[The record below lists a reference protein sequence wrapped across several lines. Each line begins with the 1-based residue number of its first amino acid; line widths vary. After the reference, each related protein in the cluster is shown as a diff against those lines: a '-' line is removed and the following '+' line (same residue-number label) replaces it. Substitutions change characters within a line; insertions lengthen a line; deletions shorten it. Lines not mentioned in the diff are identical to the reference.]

1 MLATALS
8 DLWYG
13 FGVALEPQNLMW
25 CFVGGLGGNMVG
37 VLPGMG
43 PLATIS
49 ILLPLTFGIKP
60 VGAILM
66 LSGIFYGSQYGGA
79 ICSILLNL
87 PCHPPHAVTCLD
99 GFPMTKQ
106 GKGGVALG
114 VTVIGSFIGAAWGI
128 TEMIFLAPLLVRVA
142 LQFGPA
148 EVCSLM
154 LLGLLAGSTLAR
166 GSPLKGVAMTC
177 LGLFLGSGGPH
188 LKTRS

>member
-1 MLATALS
+1 
-8 DLWYG
+8 
-13 FGVALEPQNLMW
+13 
-25 CFVGGLGGNMVG
+25 
-37 VLPGMG
+37 G

-49 ILLPLTFGIKP
+49 ILLPLTFGMKP
-60 VGAILM
+60 VAAILM
-66 LSGIFYGSQYGGA
+66 IAGVYYGAQYGGA

-106 GKGGVALG
+106 GKGGGALG
-114 VTVIGSFIGAAWGI
+114 VAGIGSFIGASWGI

-177 LGLFLGSGGPH
+177 LGLLIGVVGSDIETGAPR
-188 LKTRS
+188 LTF

>member
-1 MLATALS
+1 MFETALS
-8 DLWYG
+8 DLWFG
-13 FGVALEPQNLMW
+13 FGVALEPHNVMW
-25 CFVGGLGGNMVG
+25 CFIGVFVGNMVG

-66 LSGIFYGSQYGGA
+66 LAGVFYGSQYGGA

-99 GFPMTKQ
+99 GFPLTKQ
-106 GKGGVALG
+106 GKGGTALG
-114 VTVIGSFIGAAWGI
+114 ITIIAAFVGASFGL
-128 TEMIFLAPLLVRVA
+128 TEMVFLAPLLVMLA

-148 EVCSLM
+148 EICSLM
-154 LLGLLAGSTLAR
+154 FLGLLAGSTLAR
-166 GSPLKGVAMTC
+166 GSPIKGVAMTC
-177 LGLFLGSGGPH
+177 LGLFLGSIG
-188 LKTRS
+188 T